1 MQRAAAM
8 ATPRDEP
15 VAAVEA
21 RQDDHSK
28 AMAKQRDESHVAA
41 MVKLTAAVAKQ
52 RDERAAE
59 IETKQKENIA
69 LLQGLFPSE
78 IRKRLRTG
86 FGGNLRGL

>member
-1 MQRAAAM
+1 
-8 ATPRDEP
+8 
-15 VAAVEA
+15 VEA

-28 AMAKQRDESHVAA
+28 AIAKQRDEHVAA

-52 RDERAAE
+52 RDECTAE

-86 FGGNLRGL
+86 FGGNMRGL